1 MLRAQWTLVLNYMMF
16 ACLLNTTGVMVA
28 RLVAEYGISEIGA
41 ALIENSRDLTVSLV
55 SFFVVSRVIRW
66 GARRMMVIIQIALV
80 VGCLIMAIGQSY
92 AAAYVLFLIAGA
104 SFALMKGSAM
114 ILAHETSANAT
125 SFGRMVNI
133 LDGVFMVGAMI
144 GPLIFAWVMSMGWPW
159 EYTYFILTLLVL
171 PIIYLNATFPSEGID
186 RTAKTESNRA
196 TMRRHLSRRAL
207 WPWLGMSVCYV
218 MYEQSFGTWLPL
230 FNERYL
236 LLDPIRAA
244 QMLSLYV
251 LGIALS
257 RFMMAAIADRVS
269 WFAVLVG
276 MLVVALLLHTLT
288 VSGLTQ
294 RWLGGALPAAV
305 VFATLGFF
313 IGPIYPTL
321 NALLLMRTPR
331 ADQASM
337 QGLLVVFSASGGML
351 GSMMLG
357 AMMRSMDA
365 NLAYVSSLV
374 PLTLL
379 LASLFVI
386 RRKAALLPETV

>member
-1 MLRAQWTLVLNYMMF
+1 
-16 ACLLNTTGVMVA
+16 
-28 RLVAEYGISEIGA
+28 
-41 ALIENSRDLTVSLV
+41 
-55 SFFVVSRVIRW
+55 
-66 GARRMMVIIQIALV
+66 
-80 VGCLIMAIGQSY
+80 
-92 AAAYVLFLIAGA
+92 
-104 SFALMKGSAM
+104 
-114 ILAHETSANAT
+114 
-125 SFGRMVNI
+125 
-133 LDGVFMVGAMI
+133 
-144 GPLIFAWVMSMGWPW
+144 
-159 EYTYFILTLLVL
+159 
-171 PIIYLNATFPSEGID
+171 
-186 RTAKTESNRA
+186 
-196 TMRRHLSRRAL
+196 
-207 WPWLGMSVCYV
+207 
-218 MYEQSFGTWLPL
+218 
-230 FNERYL
+230 
-236 LLDPIRAA
+236 
-244 QMLSLYV
+244 MLSLYV

-269 WFAVLVG
+269 WFAVLAG

-294 RWLGGALPAAV
+294 RWLGGALPAAL